1 LGRRRRK
8 GGWLGGRLGLGGR
21 DRLHFFRWG
30 VSLASS
36 LPLLTAATAA
46 AAEPEDG
53 TEAEKE

>member
-1 LGRRRRK
+1 
-8 GGWLGGRLGLGGR
+8 LGLGGR